1 MAAEERILLADDDDV
16 GRYVIATMLR
26 RAGFAVDEVADGGA
40 AVEAIRAHPPDLA
53 VLDVKM
59 PHLTGFE
66 ACRAVKGDE
75 RTRHVPVLLLSATFM
90 DDQARVE
97 GLEGGADSYLTQPV
111 EAPVLAATVRSLIR
125 SRRLEQAVND
135 AARQWRA
142 TFDAIADAVAL
153 VDAGGRV
160 RRVNRSFLELLGDGH
175 TDVIGRPVDEL
186 VPELVPGVVLAA
198 DVPDPF
204 DVELG
209 GRVLRTRVDVVP
221 ALDDAGGTERVVTL
235 SDVTALRAVE
245 RERATA
251 LSREREISRTLQESL
266 LPEHLPRVSHVALD
280 AWHVAAEHELIVGG
294 DWYDAIETDRH
305 LWLVIGDV
313 AGHGVR
319 ATAQAGQLRHTLRG
333 YAHEGLT
340 ADAAMVAINDLVI
353 SQRGFATVLIAA
365 IDPEARELRIV
376 CAGHPPLLL
385 LGADGCEL
393 LGEGSGPALGV
404 PNDGYVVHTRA
415 IGPGDRLLIYTD
427 GLVERPRE
435 HLDVGFDRLCTVA
448 ERTTGIGELRD
459 ELVGQLVSRTELRDD
474 VALLMAEIS

>member
-1 MAAEERILLADDDDV
+1 M
-16 GRYVIATMLR
+16 
-26 RAGFAVDEVADGGA
+26 
-40 AVEAIRAHPPDLA
+40 
-53 VLDVKM
+53 
-59 PHLTGFE
+59 
-66 ACRAVKGDE
+66 
-75 RTRHVPVLLLSATFM
+75 
-90 DDQARVE
+90 
-97 GLEGGADSYLTQPV
+97 
-111 EAPVLAATVRSLIR
+111 LAATVRSLIR

-135 AARQWRA
+135 AARQWSA

-175 TDVIGRPVDEL
+175 ADVIGRPAAEL
-186 VPELVPGVVLAA
+186 VPALVPEVVLAP
-198 DVPDPF
+198 DVPEPF
-204 DVELG
+204 DVQLG

-235 SDVTALRAVE
+235 SDVTALRAAQ

-266 LPEHLPRVSHVALD
+266 LPEHLPDVSHVALD

-365 IDPEARELRIV
+365 IDPDARELRIV
-376 CAGHPPLLL
+376 CAGHPPLLW

-404 PNDGYVVHTRA
+404 PNTGYVVHTRA

-427 GLVERPRE
+427 GLVERPGE
-435 HLDVGFDRLCTVA
+435 HLDVGFDRLCAVA
-448 ERTTGIGELRD
+448 ESTHGIAELRD
-459 ELVGQLVSRTELRDD
+459 ELVGRLVSRTDLRDD